1 MSNLSR
7 REQDRPAPDDLAYY
21 APGGLR
27 ERAKSQY
34 SLSQKARSELGGSP
48 MSSLASPGIELK
60 NVASDASWKRL
71 APEVIDEPPGLAWRD
86 LLFSVA
92 GRFAAAV
99 GVLMIVGLF
108 FVIMLPALRQLN
120 AGSSSSEITGSIT
133 TAGTQSGQRDNGSKP
148 ALAEFGNLLASVPA
162 THEQSPQLVQQ
173 FLQWR
178 QKADSTGTS
187 R

>member
-1 MSNLSR
+1 MSKIAPLLVILR
-7 REQDRPAPDDLAYY
+7 TMHRE
-21 APGGLR
+21 GCEN
-27 ERAKSQY
+27 ERSHNIPFRK
-34 SLSQKARSELGGSP
+34 KARSELGGSP
-48 MSSLASPGIELK
+48 TSPLASPGIELK

-86 LLFSVA
+86 PLFSVA
-92 GRFAAAV
+92 GRFAADV
-99 GVLMIVGLF
+99 GVLMIVGL

-148 ALAEFGNLLASVPA
+148 ALAEFENLLASVPA
-162 THEQSPQLVQQ
+162 NKPITHEQRPQLVQQ

-178 QKADSTGTS
+178 QKADSTRTS

>member
-1 MSNLSR
+1 M
-7 REQDRPAPDDLAYY
+7 
-21 APGGLR
+21 R

-48 MSSLASPGIELK
+48 TSSLASPGIELK